1 METNPKRLYPLQKQ
15 AQAKKTLLLH
25 NYLIFKNLIF
35 QPNRPDRKNHGNV
48 KVGIGYSASNLLVY
62 DFDSQMECD
71 Q

>member
-1 METNPKRLYPLQKQ
+1 MIPKMLKPKFWDY
-15 AQAKKTLLLH
+15 
-25 NYLIFKNLIF
+25 
-35 QPNRPDRKNHGNV
+35 HGNV